1 MYLIVKMTSERLL
14 LQLCVV
20 MDVMLEMVTLWYKVS
35 GYRDTS
41 RNLSFAFLT
50 VIENRQMIDT
60 DIWFGNVSITT
71 SLKITGVLGS
81 DSTVWGRRQGYTLE
95 KVQFTIPLLDH

>member
-1 MYLIVKMTSERLL
+1 MYLIVKMASERLL

-20 MDVMLEMVTLWYKVS
+20 MGVMLEMVTLWYKVS

-41 RNLSFAFLT
+41 RNLTFALLT

-60 DIWFGNVSITT
+60 DIWFGNVS
-71 SLKITGVLGS
+71 LKISGVLGS
-81 DSTVWGRRQGYTLE
+81 DSAVWGRRQGYTLE
-95 KVQFTIPLLDH
+95 KVWFTIPLLDH